1 MATQLLM
8 VGAKGR
14 MGQAIL
20 ALARK
25 DKGFHIVGEVDKG
38 DVLGRLE

>member
-14 MGQAIL
+14 MGLAIL

-25 DKGFHIVGEVDKG
+25 DKGFHIVGRWTRGMIWVG
-38 DVLGRLE
+38 